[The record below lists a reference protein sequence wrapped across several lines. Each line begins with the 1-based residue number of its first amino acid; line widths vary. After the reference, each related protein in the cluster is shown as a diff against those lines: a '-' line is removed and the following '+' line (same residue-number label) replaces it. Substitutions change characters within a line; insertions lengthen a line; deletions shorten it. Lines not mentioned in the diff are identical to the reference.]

1 MRIKVKLLS
10 VCLILVLIVFWLGT
24 VTASAGMAW
33 AG

>member
-1 MRIKVKLLS
+1 MKLKVKLLS
-10 VCLILVLIVFWLGT
+10 ICLIILMIVLWLGT